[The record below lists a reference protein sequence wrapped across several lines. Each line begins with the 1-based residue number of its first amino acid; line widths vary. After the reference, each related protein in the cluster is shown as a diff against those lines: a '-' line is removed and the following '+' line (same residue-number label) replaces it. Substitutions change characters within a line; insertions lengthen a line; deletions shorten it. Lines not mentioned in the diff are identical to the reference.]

1 MISTKDIESCLI
13 SLYKT
18 VYNHD
23 IDTRVIK
30 YCIATET
37 VLTSE
42 LYTKLKDHYA
52 NDGSY
57 TDFLQT
63 IDMLEKHYE
72 ADSSADADTNADT
85 IASVFAAMSQN
96 NVINNTDE

>member
-42 LYTKLKDHYA
+42 VYAKLKEHYA

-57 TDFLQT
+57 TEFLQT
-63 IDMLEKHYE
+63 IAMLEKHYE
-72 ADSSADADTNADT
+72 SDSNDNGSTSADAL
-85 IASVFAAMSQN
+85 ASMFAMMNQN

>member
-18 VYNHD
+18 TYNHD

-42 LYTKLKDHYA
+42 VYTKLKEHYA

-57 TDFLQT
+57 TEFLQT

-72 ADSSADADTNADT
+72 ADSNDNGSTDTDT
-85 IASVFAAMSQN
+85 IASMFAMMNQN
-96 NVINNTDE
+96 NIIPSTDE

>member
-42 LYTKLKDHYA
+42 LYTKLKEHYA

-57 TDFLQT
+57 TEFLQT

-72 ADSSADADTNADT
+72 ADSTVNTNTDTNT
-85 IASVFAAMSQN
+85 IASIFAAMNSN
-96 NVINNTDE
+96 NSIPDTNE

>member
-42 LYTKLKDHYA
+42 VYAKLKEHYA

-63 IDMLEKHYE
+63 IAMLEKHYE
-72 ADSSADADTNADT
+72 NDSNADTNTDTNT
-85 IASVFAAMSQN
+85 IASVFATMNQN
-96 NVINNTDE
+96 NVIPSTDE

>member
-13 SLYKT
+13 SLYKS

-42 LYTKLKDHYA
+42 VYTKLKEHYA

-57 TDFLQT
+57 TEFLQT

-72 ADSSADADTNADT
+72 ADNSADTNISTDT
-85 IASVFAAMSQN
+85 IASMFAAMNSN
-96 NVINNTDE
+96 NIIPDTNE

>member
-42 LYTKLKDHYA
+42 VYAKLKEHYA

-63 IDMLEKHYE
+63 IAMLEKHYE
-72 ADSSADADTNADT
+72 ADSSADANTNADT

>member
-42 LYTKLKDHYA
+42 LYTKLKEHYA

-57 TDFLQT
+57 TEFLQT

-72 ADSSADADTNADT
+72 ADSNVNTNTDT
-85 IASVFAAMSQN
+85 IASIFAAMNSN
-96 NVINNTDE
+96 NIIPDTNE

>member
-1 MISTKDIESCLI
+1 M
-13 SLYKT
+13 
-18 VYNHD
+18 YNHD
-23 IDTRVIK
+23 IDVRVIK

-42 LYTKLKDHYA
+42 LYTKLKEHYA

-63 IDMLEKHYE
+63 IAMLEKHYE
-72 ADSSADADTNADT
+72 ADSNADVNTNTDT
-85 IASVFAAMSQN
+85 IASIFAAMNSN
-96 NVINNTDE
+96 NIIPSTDE

>member
-30 YCIATET
+30 YCIATGT

-42 LYTKLKDHYA
+42 LYTKLKEHYA

-57 TDFLQT
+57 TEFLQT

-72 ADSSADADTNADT
+72 ADSNDNGSTNADT

-96 NVINNTDE
+96 NIIPDTNE

>member
-42 LYTKLKDHYA
+42 LYTKLKEHYA

-57 TDFLQT
+57 TEFLQT
-63 IDMLEKHYE
+63 IDMLEKHYD
-72 ADSSADADTNADT
+72 ADSNASVNTNTDT

-96 NVINNTDE
+96 NVIPDANE

>member
-13 SLYKT
+13 SLYKS

-42 LYTKLKDHYA
+42 LYAKLKEHYA

-57 TDFLQT
+57 TELLQT

-72 ADSSADADTNADT
+72 ADSNADVNTNTDT
-85 IASVFAAMSQN
+85 IASIFAAMNSN
-96 NVINNTDE
+96 NIIPSTDE